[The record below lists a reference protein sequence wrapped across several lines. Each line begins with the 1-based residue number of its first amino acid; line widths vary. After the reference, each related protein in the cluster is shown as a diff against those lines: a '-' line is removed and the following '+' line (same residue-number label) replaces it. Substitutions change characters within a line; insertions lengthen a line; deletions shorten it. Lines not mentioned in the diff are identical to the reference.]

1 VRASGPFGRVSRLPD
16 TASSFQTRLPASGQ
30 LPASFQVFQ
39 MAPLPVFMAAPTGHR
54 ARGSVHGPR
63 KTHGR
68 KKKIFRS
75 SSLEDWNSGIFQS
88 ASGPWPGPESD
99 TFLFA
104 PRWRGR
110 EAFFH

>member
-1 VRASGPFGRVSRLPD
+1 MRAPGPFGRVSRLPD

-39 MAPLPVFMAAPTGHR
+39 MPPLPVFMAAPTGHR

-68 KKKIFRS
+68 FCKIFRS
-75 SSLEDWNSGIFQS
+75 SSLEDWNSGSWKWSRGWGLVQS
-88 ASGPWPGPESD
+88 R
-99 TFLFA
+99 TLFC
-104 PRWRGR
+104 
-110 EAFFH
+110 FT